1 MDDMLRIGVIANTH
15 GIKGEVKVF
24 PTTDD
29 VNRYKQLKEVILDTG
44 KEHKK
49 LEIENI
55 RFFKQMVI
63 VKFKG
68 IDTIND
74 IEKYKG
80 KDILVT
86 REQAIPLEED
96 EYFIYDIIGATVVT
110 EEGKEIG
117 TLEEVLQTG
126 ANDVFVV
133 TSLEGKELLFPV
145 IQDCVREI
153 NIEEKK
159 VTIHVMKGLLEES

>member
-29 VNRYKQLKEVILDTG
+29 INRYKQLKEVILDTG

-96 EYFIYDIIGATVVT
+96 EYFIYDIIGAAVIT
-110 EEGKEIG
+110 EEGREIG

-133 TSLEGKELLFPV
+133 KSLEGKELLFPV
-145 IQDCVREI
+145 IKDCVLDI

>member
-29 VNRYKQLKEVILDTG
+29 INRYKQLKEVILDTG

-96 EYFIYDIIGATVVT
+96 EYFIYDIIGAAVIT
-110 EEGKEIG
+110 EEGREIG
-117 TLEEVLQTG
+117 RLEEVLQTG

-133 TSLEGKELLFPV
+133 KSLEGKELLFPV
-145 IQDCVREI
+145 IKDCVLDI

>member
-1 MDDMLRIGVIANTH
+1 MEDMLRIGVIANTH

-29 VNRYKQLKEVILDTG
+29 INRYKQLKEVILDTG

-110 EEGKEIG
+110 EEGEEIG

>member
-29 VNRYKQLKEVILDTG
+29 INRYKQLKEVILDTG

-96 EYFIYDIIGATVVT
+96 EYFIYDIIGAAVIT
-110 EEGKEIG
+110 EEGRKIG

-159 VTIHVMKGLLEES
+159 VIIHVMKGLLEES